1 METIPARRGKA
12 TYVKQGQ
19 SIRIVNTLGKQVVD
33 TWAFTAG
40 MLTEFMSMEHTR
52 ATLTKMTPRAGDGLY
67 TNRRRKI
74 LTMTEDTS
82 RGDHDTLMA
91 ACDSERYIL
100 LGVKEY
106 HDNCTDNLFAAMQGL
121 GLTPPECPSPLNL
134 FMNIPWTPNGTLSFD
149 PPTTK
154 PGDYVTLRA
163 ELDCIVAMSACPQD
177 LLPINGEAG
186 KPTEAHFE
194 VIGYFFVLGE
204 AASGCAIAR
213 DPSPSRAASGGAEDH
228 EIFASTG
235 RMYSRN
241 FAGFSLIGKWP
252 TSFMIVT
259 STPGIWL
266 AVRSVSSAVQE
277 KSYSPVSR

>member
-1 METIPARRGKA
+1 GKA
-12 TYVKQGQ
+12 TYLRQGQ
-19 SIRIVNTLGKQVVD
+19 SIRIVNTHGEQVVD

-52 ATLTKMTPRAGDGLY
+52 ATLTRMRPKVADGLY

-106 HDNCTDNLFAAMQGL
+106 HDNCTDNLFAAMQAL

-134 FMNIPWTPNGTLSFD
+134 FMNIPWTAAGGLSFD

-154 PGDYVTLRA
+154 PGDFVTLRA

-177 LLPINGEAG
+177 ILPINGKAG
-186 KPTEAHFE
+186 RPTEAHYE
-194 VIGYFFVLGE
+194 IIG
-204 AASGCAIAR
+204 
-213 DPSPSRAASGGAEDH
+213 
-228 EIFASTG
+228 
-235 RMYSRN
+235 
-241 FAGFSLIGKWP
+241 
-252 TSFMIVT
+252 
-259 STPGIWL
+259 
-266 AVRSVSSAVQE
+266 
-277 KSYSPVSR
+277 

>member
-12 TYVKQGQ
+12 THLRRGQ
-19 SIRIVNTLGKQVVD
+19 SIRIVNTHGAQVVD

-52 ATLTKMTPRAGDGLY
+52 ATLTHLRPKVGDGLY

-82 RGDHDTLMA
+82 RGDHDTLIA

-106 HDNCTDNLFAAMQGL
+106 HDNCTDNLFAAMQAL

-134 FMNIPWTPNGTLSFD
+134 FMNIPWTAEGKLSFD
-149 PPTTK
+149 PPTTR
-154 PGDYVTLRA
+154 PGDHVTLRA

-177 LLPINGEAG
+177 ILPINGAACQ
-186 KPTEAHFE
+186 PTDAHF
-194 VIGYFFVLGE
+194 
-204 AASGCAIAR
+204 
-213 DPSPSRAASGGAEDH
+213 
-228 EIFASTG
+228 
-235 RMYSRN
+235 
-241 FAGFSLIGKWP
+241 
-252 TSFMIVT
+252 
-259 STPGIWL
+259 
-266 AVRSVSSAVQE
+266 SVYDA
-277 KSYSPVSR
+277 